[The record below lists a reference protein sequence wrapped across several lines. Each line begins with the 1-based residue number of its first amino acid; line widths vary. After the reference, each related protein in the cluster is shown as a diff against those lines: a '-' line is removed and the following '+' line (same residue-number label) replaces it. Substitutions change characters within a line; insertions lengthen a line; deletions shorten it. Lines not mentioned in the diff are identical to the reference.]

1 MPDLIIKPTN
11 TSGNKVIIQDQAG
24 VAVLTTA
31 DSGAT
36 LSGGVTFASG
46 KLFHGMTSITATGA
60 TTWTKPAGVTAI
72 MVYITGGGGGGG
84 SGNNNYNSYGGGG
97 AGGTAIKW
105 ITSGIGSTE
114 TITIGTGGAGG
125 AASDGN
131 VGVRG
136 VTSSFGS
143 HCSATGGY
151 GGAAGAEM
159 IAYADSDRGNGV
171 GGDINLF
178 GGDGQ
183 NYQGGN
189 LSADYAGGSIGG
201 GSYWGTG
208 GMAGGAD
215 GGSPGRPGRAYGSG
229 GGSGD
234 HHPSTSPVAH
244 GAGGLGKSGI
254 CIIYT
259 YSG

>member
-11 TSGNKVIIQDQAG
+11 TQGNKVIIQDQAG
-24 VAVLTTA
+24 GAVLTTA
-31 DSGAT
+31 DSGAI

-72 MVYITGGGGGGG
+72 MVYITGAGGGGG
-84 SGNNNYNSYGGGG
+84 SGTTNFNSYGGGG

-125 AASDGN
+125 AASHAN
-131 VGVRG
+131 VGIRG

-151 GGAAGAEM
+151 GGAGDGAM
-159 IAYADSDRGNGV
+159 DNYADSDRGNGV

-183 NYQGGN
+183 NYQGGITTTD
-189 LSADYAGGSIGG
+189 SAGGSIGG

-208 GMAGGAD
+208 GMAGASD
-215 GGSPGRPGRAYGSG
+215 GNNSGRPGRAYGSG

-234 HHPSTSPVAH
+234 NDGSNAY
-244 GAGGLGKSGI
+244 GGGGLGKSGI
-254 CIIYT
+254 CVIYT